1 MNGDDLLR
9 NLLRTES
16 PPIPEVPME
25 ELLETPENT
34 ADDTQPLPLLAEA
47 PPEREHWRGY
57 VLVNVNTNVEQVC
70 DDVKRRLGEHFRGMS
85 LVTGIYDLI
94 VRVEADSKATFKE
107 TLILV
112 RETPGVIQ
120 SVTLLD
126 LNG

>member
-1 MNGDDLLR
+1 MQGNR
-9 NLLRTES
+9 SFRTLFRSEA
-16 PPIPEVPME
+16 PPVPEVPLE
-25 ELLETPENT
+25 ELLEAPDG
-34 ADDTQPLPLLAEA
+34 ADDTQPAPLLADA

-94 VRVEADSKATFKE
+94 VRVEAEGKAEFKE
-107 TLILV
+107 MLIRI